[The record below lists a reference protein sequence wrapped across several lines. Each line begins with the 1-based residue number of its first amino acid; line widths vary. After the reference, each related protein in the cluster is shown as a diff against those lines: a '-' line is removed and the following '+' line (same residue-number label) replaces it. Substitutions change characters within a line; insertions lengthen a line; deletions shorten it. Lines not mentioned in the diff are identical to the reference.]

1 MVSCGQNC
9 ARPCHIPLKKN
20 CLKKG
25 DGYVY
30 WYVCIWIYESVICNS
45 NMYVKYLIYI
55 YVYIYIYSFLY
66 IYLTVDLGPLYFHIP
81 ESISTKVMISSSA
94 VLKRLGL
101 TDVSKDFRWISTF
114 STLVLDRAGEPGSW
128 KFWMVQID
136 GNWRFFLYIL
146 LKCWFFGG
154 WKKGCVL
161 ECESY

>member
-9 ARPCHIPLKKN
+9 ARPCHIPLKKI

-55 YVYIYIYSFLY
+55 YVYIFILIHISYCRSRSIVFSYTRIYFDQGH
-66 IYLTVDLGPLYFHIP
+66 DLQQCCTEAIGPHRR
-81 ESISTKVMISSSA
+81 VQ
-94 VLKRLGL
+94 G
-101 TDVSKDFRWISTF
+101 FRWISTF

-128 KFWMVQID
+128 KFGWSKLMEID
-136 GNWRFFLYIL
+136 VFFLYIL